1 VTVCAGAG
9 LIIGLVG
16 YTGLGLS
23 FSQLLT
29 QAAGGNLLILAFYT
43 AVASTILGMGMPTTA
58 AYIMLAVLA
67 APAMVSL
74 GIRPLTA
81 HLFVFYFG
89 TLSMLTPPVCLSVFA
104 AASIANAP
112 TNKIALQ
119 AIKLAIAGY
128 VVPFIFLFNK
138 GVVLVGSLS
147 EIVLSIFLTVIAI
160 LFFAISF
167 EGYLLSNLGWLQRIL
182 FFISSIAIVIPNL
195 PVRVIGLLLVI
206 MLSFYEF
213 YRNKKIGVKFNQEK
227 KTVNSD
233 QTKMQVIKIK

>member
-1 VTVCAGAG
+1 MFEVVTVCAGAG

-43 AVASTILGMGMPTTA
+43 AIASTILGMGMPTTA

-112 TNKIALQ
+112 TGKIALQ
-119 AIKLAIAGY
+119 AVKLAIAGY
-128 VVPFIFLFNK
+128 VVPFVFLFNP
-138 GVVLVGSLS
+138 GVVLVGSPL
-147 EIVLSIFLTVIAI
+147 EIALSIFFIIIVI

-167 EGYLLSNLGWLQRIL
+167 EGYFLSKLRWWQRTL
-182 FFISSIAIVIPNL
+182 FLIGSIAIAIPNFSL
-195 PVRVIGLLLVI
+195 RLFGLLIVSI
-206 MLSFYEF
+206 LSFYEY
-213 YRNKKIGVKFNQEK
+213 YRNKNKGKILTK
-227 KTVNSD
+227 KTVDID
-233 QTKMQVIKIK
+233 QAMM